1 MAHPK
6 VRLYVRVQLP
16 NGSPF
21 VDPAYSAN
29 RKLKQGW
36 AVIDGKPQPVEKYR
50 YYLRY
55 LNGGKRVWEPLT
67 SDAQQ
72 VMTAQKRMEI
82 RLRAAAEGVEL
93 APKPTEPDDE
103 PESAGGSRLLSECID
118 EYLAEVKAH
127 KAKKTHAAYCETLA
141 LFRESLGQKPN
152 SRKSIADVS
161 RVDLLRFITFLR
173 ERGNSP
179 RTIRNRIDYLQIF
192 LHHFKLPSL
201 LTRADKPQYTEKKV
215 RAYNAKEL
223 EQMLKVATED
233 ERDLLYFFLCS
244 GGREQD
250 VQFAC
255 WSDVDLVMKA
265 YTVTEHLDLGY
276 RPKDKEEG
284 TIPLPDFL
292 VERLTARRKRY
303 SKSRL
308 IFPGSDGKPNGHLLR
323 TVKALAL
330 RAGVN
335 CGHCINKAGRSC
347 AEYAVCRHVI
357 LHKLRKTFATRL
369 HSSGVPARTIMSYLR
384 HSDLETTLKY
394 LADAGEDIET
404 RQKANVAFGAFAMA
418 GGAR

>member
-1 MAHPK
+1 MASPK
-6 VRLYVRVQLP
+6 VRLYIRVQFP
-16 NGSPF
+16 DRSPF
-21 VDPAYSAN
+21 LDPVYGAN
-29 RKLKQGW
+29 QKLKPGW
-36 AVIDGKPQPVEKYR
+36 AVIDGKSQPVEKYR
-50 YYLRY
+50 YYLRFMR
-55 LNGGKRVWEPLT
+55 GGKRIWEPLT

-72 VMTAQKRMEI
+72 AIAALKRMEI

-93 APKPTEPDDE
+93 APEPAEPDDE
-103 PESAGGSRLLSECID
+103 PESAGVRRPLPDCID

-127 KAKKTHAAYCETLA
+127 KSKKTHSAYSETLG
-141 LFRESLGQKPN
+141 LFRESLGQKH
-152 SRKSIADVS
+152 SRRALADVS
-161 RVDLLRFITFLR
+161 RLDLLRFMTFLR

-192 LHHFKLPSL
+192 LHHYKLPSIL
-201 LTRADKPQYTEKKV
+201 KGTDKPQYTEKKV

-223 EQMLKVATED
+223 ERMFGAATED

-250 VQFAC
+250 VQYAC

-292 VERLTARRKRY
+292 VERLIARRKRY
-303 SKSRL
+303 PKSRL
-308 IFPGSDGKPNGHLLR
+308 IFPGGDGKPNGHLLR

-335 CGHCINKAGRSC
+335 CGHCVNKAGRSC
-347 AEYAVCRHVI
+347 AKYPVCRHVI

-369 HSSGVPARTIMSYLR
+369 HSSGVPARTIMTYLR

-394 LADAGEDIET
+394 LADAGDDVET

-418 GGAR
+418 GGAA